1 MHDDLFPFGPPPPP
15 PPPEVTAGSRRAI
28 GNLSKVLISV
38 GLLAGAGVGGFAIA
52 QAASA
57 PSASTFSGPSNL
69 SGAPGAVQVAA
80 TPSATAT
87 PKHNCPNMGGSHS
100 SSGSNAS
107 ATTTIFMR

>member
-1 MHDDLFPFGPPPPP
+1 MHDDMFPYGPPPPP
-15 PPPEVTAGSRRAI
+15 PPAPVVSSRRTL
-28 GNLSKVLISV
+28 GSLGKVLISA

-57 PSASTFSGPSNL
+57 PSASTFSAPSNL
-69 SGAPGAVQVAA
+69 SGDQGAVQVAA

-100 SSGSNAS
+100 SSGSNSS
-107 ATTTIFMR
+107 AT